1 MRIYMISL
9 MLLATL
15 YSCKKNTDNDNSYAY
30 FGGEIINPTND
41 YVLLHSAGTNSDTLF
56 LDSNNRFLTKLEN
69 LKPGI
74 YTFSHG
80 GEYQIALLEGR
91 DSVMLRLNTADFD
104 ESLVFTGEGAKKNN
118 FLIKI
123 FLQNEKDQ
131 EKFISFAQL
140 TPDLFERHIDSTRT
154 ERLNEF
160 SEFSS
165 KNQLSP
171 LFNNIAETSINY
183 GLYNAMEMYPFGYY
197 GYRNLKKHEELP
209 STFYDYRKDIDYN
222 NTALS
227 DNFIYNKFLYS
238 HFNNIALKAF
248 YNEAPEDAIF
258 TRHSLIYNLEK
269 LRLMNEHISD
279 DTIKNKL
286 LKYTA
291 RDFISRCEDSTETA
305 QIISSYL
312 EKSSNTEDKD
322 YIKGLSVAL
331 KQLRPGNVIPDV
343 ALVNYDNNLF
353 KLSDLIT
360 KPTVIYFWSSNLK
373 IHYKNSHF
381 KSQELA
387 EKYPDIDF
395 IAININ
401 DSDNRYWKKTLS
413 EFNFPTNNEYQFE
426 NPNAGKQT
434 LAINTIYKMIVVDKE
449 MRIVDSYYN
458 MFQKRFEDVLQKL
471 SDK

>member
-15 YSCKKNTDNDNSYAY
+15 LGCKKNSDSDNSYAY
-30 FGGEIINPTND
+30 FGGEIVNPNND
-41 YVLLHSAGTNSDTLF
+41 YVLLRSVGTDSDTLF
-56 LDSNNRFLTKLEN
+56 LDRNNRFFTKLEN

-123 FLQNEKDQ
+123 FLENEKDQ
-131 EKFISFAQL
+131 EKFIRIAQL
-140 TPDLFERHIDSTRT
+140 EPEQFERHIDSART
-154 ERLNEF
+154 HRLNEL
-160 SEFSS
+160 SEFIN

-171 LFNNIAETSINY
+171 LFHNIAEISINY

-197 GYRNLKKHEELP
+197 GYRNLKNHQDLP
-209 STFYDYRKDIDYN
+209 ATFYDYRKDIDYN
-222 NTALS
+222 NSALS
-227 DNFIYNKFLYS
+227 DYFIYNKFLYS

-248 YNEAPEDAIF
+248 YKNAPEDVLF
-258 TRHSLIYNLEK
+258 SRHSLIYNLEK
-269 LRLMNEHISD
+269 LRLMDEHISD

-305 QIISSYL
+305 QVISSYL
-312 EKSSNTEDKD
+312 EKSTNPKDKT
-322 YIKGLSVAL
+322 YIKGLSAAL
-331 KQLRPGNVIPDV
+331 NQLKPGNVIPDV
-343 ALVNYDNNLF
+343 ALVSYDNKRYN
-353 KLSDLIT
+353 LSDLIT

-387 EKYPDIDF
+387 EKYPHVDF

-401 DSDNRYWKKTLS
+401 DSDNRYWKKTLD
-413 EFNFPTNNEYQFE
+413 EFNFPTSNEYQFDD
-426 NPNAGKQT
+426 PNEGKQT
-434 LAINTIYKMIVVDKE
+434 LAINTIYKMIVVNKD
-449 MRIVDSYYN
+449 MQIVDSYYN
-458 MFQKRFEDVLQKL
+458 IFKNSFENVLKDL
-471 SDK
+471 